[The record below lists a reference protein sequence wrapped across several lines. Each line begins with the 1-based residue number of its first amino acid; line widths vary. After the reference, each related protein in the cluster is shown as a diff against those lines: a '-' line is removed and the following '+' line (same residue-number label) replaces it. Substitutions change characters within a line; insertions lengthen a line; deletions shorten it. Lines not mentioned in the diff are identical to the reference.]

1 MTKSDV
7 PPSGSKT
14 PSLSSRHPLP
24 YLVAVVLLLNLLAGT
39 LLGVAQVQP
48 AQVAPTSATPA
59 VDLSPAERQWLAE
72 KHTVRARVSD
82 YPPYMIS
89 KPAPAGMSVEYLAI
103 IAKRIGFQMV
113 FVPAAHGWP
122 ESMQDVM
129 GPHQHYDLLLT
140 MNRTP
145 EREQQFALTADYL
158 TAPWVIYTRND
169 SPYYSGLTALS
180 RKTVASE
187 KGYVITGKLKADY
200 PAIRLLE
207 VDTST
212 DALLAVSTGQADAY
226 LGNLANANYLIRANR
241 LHNLIVA
248 APTPFGSHTQAM
260 AVRKDWQVLAGL
272 IDKGIAAMTRE
283 ERSAIDQKWGVVEF
297 RKQIDYT
304 LVWQIVAG
312 AGLLLLAFFFWNRR
326 LAREIALRHQ
336 TEQELLRAK
345 EAAEVANRAKSIF
358 LANMSHELRTPMNGI
373 IGMANLALR
382 HTDEPHLKDQLG
394 KIGQAS
400 QHLLHVI
407 NDILDISKIDAERLK
422 LEHVDFCVGEIL
434 KNVVNLIGH
443 KATEKGLKLLIDL
456 PAGLPDRSFNGDP
469 MRLVQIL
476 LNLTGNALKFTETG
490 AITLRCRID
499 ADQPDAV
506 LLRWEVTDTGIG
518 IAAAAQVRLF
528 TAFEQTDNSMTRKYG
543 GTGLGLA
550 ISKRLAEMMG
560 GEIGVES
567 RVGQGSTFW
576 FTVRL
581 DKASSA
587 AVSPE
592 PISGSDSAEARIMAR
607 YLGARILLAED
618 EPINQEVS
626 RGLLEDIGLQV
637 DLAADGQEAVDLA
650 RRHRYALI
658 LMDMQMPNLN
668 GVEATRAIR
677 AESIN
682 RQTSILAMT
691 ANAFDEDRQICLAAG
706 MNDHIAK
713 PVDPEVLYETLLK
726 WLENGR

>member
-1 MTKSDV
+1 
-7 PPSGSKT
+7 
-14 PSLSSRHPLP
+14 
-24 YLVAVVLLLNLLAGT
+24 LLNLLAGT

-336 TEQELLRAK
+336 TDRHRYRCGSAG
-345 EAAEVANRAKSIF
+345 APV
-358 LANMSHELRTPMNGI
+358 HCLRTD
-373 IGMANLALR
+373 R
-382 HTDEPHLKDQLG
+382 Q
-394 KIGQAS
+394 
-400 QHLLHVI
+400 QH
-407 NDILDISKIDAERLK
+407 
-422 LEHVDFCVGEIL
+422 
-434 KNVVNLIGH
+434 
-443 KATEKGLKLLIDL
+443 
-456 PAGLPDRSFNGDP
+456 
-469 MRLVQIL
+469 
-476 LNLTGNALKFTETG
+476 
-490 AITLRCRID
+490 
-499 ADQPDAV
+499 
-506 LLRWEVTDTGIG
+506 DT
-518 IAAAAQVRLF
+518 QV
-528 TAFEQTDNSMTRKYG
+528 
-543 GTGLGLA
+543 
-550 ISKRLAEMMG
+550 
-560 GEIGVES
+560 
-567 RVGQGSTFW
+567 
-576 FTVRL
+576 
-581 DKASSA
+581 
-587 AVSPE
+587 
-592 PISGSDSAEARIMAR
+592 
-607 YLGARILLAED
+607 
-618 EPINQEVS
+618 
-626 RGLLEDIGLQV
+626 
-637 DLAADGQEAVDLA
+637 
-650 RRHRYALI
+650 RRHRARPGDQQAPGRDDGRRDRRREPCRPGQYLLVHRASGQGQQRCRL
-658 LMDMQMPNLN
+658 
-668 GVEATRAIR
+668 TRADFR
-677 AESIN
+677 E
-682 RQTSILAMT
+682 RQRRGAHHGSLPGSTHP
-691 ANAFDEDRQICLAAG
+691 AG
-706 MNDHIAK
+706 
-713 PVDPEVLYETLLK
+713 
-726 WLENGR
+726 GRRTH